1 MHYPDL
7 LREEIRLVLQLIQSL
22 VVLKILIEVNSL
34 IGEDTQAKNL
44 AEDGVVLEDNAVL
57 KLVKKIAISQE
68 IWDNKLKLK
77 EDFQ

>member
-68 IWDNKLKLK
+68 I
-77 EDFQ
+77 